1 LRAVLI
7 HEMVHVPV
15 RLNQDYDPE
24 YSHGPAWKRELIR
37 IASLYN
43 EPGLLEQLEQ
53 YQAPTPARG
62 FDPAHDVPSNWD
74 SYRDTGLLDANARA
88 ILGRPSPAQST
99 GLFIS

>member
-1 LRAVLI
+1 
-7 HEMVHVPV
+7 MVHVRV
-15 RLNQDYDPE
+15 RLNGDYDPE

-74 SYRDTGLLDANARA
+74 SYWDTGLLDANARA
-88 ILGRPSPAQST
+88 ILRRPSPAQST